1 MLQFFMRAVSNTN
14 VKEVV
19 YSCLKDPDNI
29 GTEKTKKEF
38 EEREVAEALAHIYG
52 YG

>member
-1 MLQFFMRAVSNTN
+1 MRAVPNTN
-14 VKEVV
+14 VNEVI
-19 YSCLKDPDNI
+19 YSYLKDPDNMV
-29 GTEKTKKEF
+29 TEKTKKEF